1 MEWVETAVPAASVI
15 LVRDRREGFEV
26 LLLKRN
32 PDLAYLG
39 GAWVFPGGR
48 VEEKDRKG
56 AEDRSDLEA
65 ATRAAIRET
74 REECGL
80 HLDTP
85 ELIPASLWITP
96 KGLPRR
102 FSTWFFLAVSPSGSV
117 RVDGSEIHHHRWM
130 TPREALGAHRSG
142 DMFFAPPNF
151 VILSELASF
160 CSVGDL
166 VDHFKQSGVKDY
178 RPRLVTR
185 SEGLCSIY
193 EEDEEYT
200 EDGPRP
206 AGLRH
211 RLWMRDSGWVYEK
224 NF

>member
-1 MEWVETAVPAASVI
+1 MQGVQPAVPAASVI
-15 LVRDRREGFEV
+15 LVRERKEGFEV

-48 VEEKDRKG
+48 VEKKDRKAG
-56 AEDRSDLEA
+56 EGESDLEA
-65 ATRAAIRET
+65 AARAAIRET
-74 REECGL
+74 REECGMG
-80 HLDTP
+80 LDRS

-96 KGLPRR
+96 EGLPRR

-130 TPREALGAHRSG
+130 SPREALGAHRSG

-160 CSVGDL
+160 FSVGDL
-166 VDHFKQSGVKDY
+166 VEQFKKTGAKDY
-178 RPRLVTR
+178 RPRLVAL

-193 EEDEEYT
+193 EEDEEYHG
-200 EDGPRP
+200 EGLRP
-206 AGLRH
+206 GGMRH